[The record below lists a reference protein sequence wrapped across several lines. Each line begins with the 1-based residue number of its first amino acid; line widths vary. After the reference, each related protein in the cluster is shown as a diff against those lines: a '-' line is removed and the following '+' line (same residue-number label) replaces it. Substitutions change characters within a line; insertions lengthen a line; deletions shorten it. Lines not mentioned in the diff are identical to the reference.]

1 MQVHCPRSF
10 LSALPLM
17 AAVLAM
23 VTSQAAAQQFPQPA
37 PTSGGNGCHTTLSS
51 GSKANLVKICITS
64 HGNLTLFKS
73 PAGVEHIRV
82 GTTYEGYLL
91 CTPSGSA
98 IDGAAVTS
106 GFLEPAITQPGGSNT
121 LPLTI
126 QRSTADGALQF
137 TQTFAF
143 DPDSKSLTIDM
154 QVKNLLGTP
163 LSKVGLVRF
172 VDGDVDGLTTNTG
185 VRTKDT
191 VLLLNDGTGDGL
203 LLTAATSDMPHYTQ
217 VLNFPDFASLLT
229 QCDAFTEPTPAVAD
243 LVGRVG
249 YDLGRLEGNE
259 TKSVSVTYR
268 RF

>member
-1 MQVHCPRSF
+1 MHIHRPPSF
-10 LSALPLM
+10 PSVVLLT
-17 AAVLAM
+17 AAALAM
-23 VTSQAAAQQFPQPA
+23 ITLQASAQQPSQPS
-37 PTSGGNGCHTTLSS
+37 PTARGIGCHTTLSS
-51 GSKANLVKICITS
+51 GAGANLVKICVTS

-73 PAGVEHIRV
+73 PAGAEHIRV

-106 GFLEPAITQPGGSNT
+106 GFLEPTITQPGGLNT

-143 DPDSKSLTIDM
+143 DPASKSVTIDM
-154 QVKNLLGTP
+154 QVKNLLGTT
-163 LSKVGLVRF
+163 LSNVGLVRF
-172 VDGDVDGLTTNTG
+172 VDGDVDGNTTNTG

-203 LLTAATSDMPHYTQ
+203 LLTAVTSGMPHYTQ

-229 QCDAFTEPTPAVAD
+229 QCDAFTESTPLVDD

-249 YDLGRLEGNE
+249 YDLGNLEASQ
-259 TKSVSVTYR
+259 TKAVSVTYR